1 MLIKMIRKLLLI
13 LLFDNVALLSSNFGA
28 NAFSDIV
35 IQTVYCY
42 LGRDIVILSAS
53 EESFDGI
60 GPFYL

>member
-1 MLIKMIRKLLLI
+1 MSHYYPLI
-13 LLFDNVALLSSNFGA
+13 LAKFLKNLLNSVKHA